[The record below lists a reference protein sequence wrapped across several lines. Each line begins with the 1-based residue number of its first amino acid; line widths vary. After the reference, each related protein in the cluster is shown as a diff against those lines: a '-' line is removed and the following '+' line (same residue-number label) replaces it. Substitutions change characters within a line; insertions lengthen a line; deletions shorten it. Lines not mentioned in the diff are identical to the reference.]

1 MLLTR
6 SELTCGMLCYYI
18 YLAYKHHMTLY
29 DVHAHSYS
37 CVWLAKNFV
46 MTSVDEHLALRALLF
61 FYYVIHLQL
70 KQQSVHVYNHWRTV
84 VTGELMALN
93 N

>member
-61 FYYVIHLQL
+61 LLCHSLATKTTKCACV
-70 KQQSVHVYNHWRTV
+70 
-84 VTGELMALN
+84 
-93 N
+93 